1 VRELSS
7 AHRDL
12 RTPRVVVSS
21 AGVFHAYHLA
31 RGVQAAGYLH
41 RFITSIYSRYET
53 GIDMRKV
60 TQLPLAAGLASAI
73 RTLPGEAPRLA
84 SYLLGDS
91 FYDRMASMHIRD
103 ADIFHVFN
111 NQGLRSIR
119 MAKARGAV
127 TVVARSSAHARAQ
140 ERILTGESRFAKG
153 TTKLSRL
160 LVERHIAEYDLADF
174 IFVPSKF
181 VWETMVQEGVSEEK
195 LRRVHLGFDPT
206 RFYPGEKK
214 DDVFRIMY
222 AGGLSL
228 QKGIP
233 YLMEAF
239 AEMNLPNSELL
250 LVGDAYPDARAALRE
265 YSGLFRHM
273 RFVPQHELVYY
284 YQQAS
289 VFVLPSLQD
298 GFGMVV
304 YEAAGCGLPVIIT
317 ENVGAEVRHGEDGF
331 VVPIRDANALAEKL
345 RFFHE
350 HPEERKRMGRAACDY
365 VQQFTWQNYHREVI
379 EHYDLILAQRR

>member
-1 VRELSS
+1 M
-7 AHRDL
+7 

-31 RGVQAAGYLH
+31 RGVQAADYLNS
-41 RFITSIYSRYET
+41 FITSIYNRYET

-60 TQLPLAAGLASAI
+60 IQLPLAAGLARAI
-73 RTLPGEAPRLA
+73 RFLPGGAPRLA
-84 SYLLGDS
+84 SYLVGDS
-91 FYDRMASMHIRD
+91 FYDRMASMHIND

-111 NQGLRSIR
+111 NQGLRSIQV
-119 MAKARGAV
+119 AKANGAV
-127 TVVARSSAHARAQ
+127 TVVARSSAHPRAQ
-140 ERILTGESRFAKG
+140 ARILASESRFSTG

-160 LVERHIAEYDLADF
+160 LIERHMAEYDVADF

-181 VWETMVQEGVSEEK
+181 VWDTMVQEGVPEAK
-195 LRRVHLGFDPT
+195 LRLVHLGFDPT
-206 RFYPGEKK
+206 RFFPGEKN

-222 AGGLSL
+222 AGGLSV

-233 YLMEAF
+233 YLLEAF
-239 AEMNLPNSELL
+239 KELKIPNSELI
-250 LVGDAYPDARAALRE
+250 LVGDPYPDVRAVLRE
-265 YSGLFRHM
+265 HRGLFRHT
-273 RFVPQHELVYY
+273 RFVPQAELVHH

-304 YEAAGCGLPVIIT
+304 YEAAGCGIPVIVT

-331 VVPIRDANALAEKL
+331 VVPIRDANALAEKI
-345 RFFHE
+345 RFYYE
-350 HPEERKRMGRAACDY
+350 HPEERIRMGRSVRDY
-365 VQQFTWQNYHREVI
+365 VQQFTWHNYHQEVI
-379 EHYDLILAQRR
+379 QHYDSILTKRG